1 MNWEH
6 KICVAPMMD
15 YTDRHCRFFLRL
27 LSPNAFL
34 YSEMINANAVVNGN
48 REKLL
53 AFDSFESP
61 VGLQLGGSD
70 PEILAKASKIGSS
83 MGYQE
88 INLNCGCPSPRVVS
102 GKFGASL
109 MEHPKLVAECVKAMQ
124 DSTELEVTIKHRI
137 GVDSNVDYNFVSNFV
152 DIVHNAGCNIFIV
165 HARNAM
171 LGGLSPKKNRAIPP
185 LKMHFVNQLKQD
197 FPNLKFIANGG
208 LSTVNE
214 CLDLLSSKV
223 KIGNKKPVDGVMIGR
238 ETIQNPWI
246 LVHLEKALFFDNTGL
261 PKSPDRLI
269 EYLQKYFETQV
280 KRGFNPYQITKNWL
294 YLFKNYPGSKI
305 WRSSLAAGLC
315 PLEAYKKANLALSF
329 GS

>member
-1 MNWEH
+1 MSH
-6 KICVAPMMD
+6 LLCVAPMMD
-15 YTDRHCRFFLRL
+15 ITDRHCRYFHRL
-27 LSPNAFL
+27 LAPNSRL
-34 YSEMINANAVVNGN
+34 YTEMITANAVLHGDQI
-48 REKLL
+48 KLL
-53 AFDSFESP
+53 EFDQKESP
-61 VGLQLGGSD
+61 VALQLGGSN
-70 PEILAKASKIGSS
+70 PKTLSTASRIGSE
-83 MGYQE
+83 MGYEE
-88 INLNCGCPSPRVVS
+88 INLNCGCPSNKVVS
-102 GKFGASL
+102 GNFGASL
-109 MEHPKLVAECVKAMQ
+109 MKSPNLVGECVNAMINSS
-124 DSTELEVTIKHRI
+124 DTLITVKHRLAI
-137 GVDSNVDYNFVSNFV
+137 DEIDDYDFTYKFVE
-152 DIVHNAGCNIFIV
+152 IVGSAGCNVFIV
-165 HARNAM
+165 HARNAI
-171 LGGLSPKKNRAIPP
+171 LSGLSPKKNRTIPP

-246 LVHLEKALFFDNTGL
+246 LVHLEKALFFDNRGL

-269 EYLQKYFETQV
+269 EHLQKYFENQV
-280 KRGFNPYQITKNWL
+280 KRGFNPYHITKNWL